1 MPSSRLR
8 YKIAKNIW
16 IQIVFLTQVL
26 REVTCS
32 EGRDV
37 AWFYLFIFHQVFFI
51 RMPHKSFQSCF
62 LRCLHVRR
70 YRVQASPEWPLH
82 SYREHPKIHPLS
94 PERHKMLA
102 QGPGGTRLACGD
114 PTRSGRPGARFP
126 AAVPNTRSPV
136 SFSWGTWVAC
146 DEASTNG
153 ERKETRAC
161 YQDGRRL
168 R

>member
-82 SYREHPKIHPLS
+82 SYREHPKIHPAFS
-94 PERHKMLA
+94 RKTQDA
-102 QGPGGTRLACGD
+102 GPRARWDPPGLRGPYEVRTPRGPFPSSGSEHQESRLLLLGHMGG
-114 PTRSGRPGARFP
+114 
-126 AAVPNTRSPV
+126 V
-136 SFSWGTWVAC
+136 
-146 DEASTNG
+146 
-153 ERKETRAC
+153 
-161 YQDGRRL
+161 
-168 R
+168 